1 MNKNEIIEKL
11 KSLQV
16 EIRDYANYLEES
28 TYHPYDQVEH
38 FAYELVNLIK
48 EIECNYI
55 LTIFEFFSLF
65 SILYT

>member
-16 EIRDYANYLEES
+16 EIHDYANYLEEL

-38 FAYELVNLIK
+38 FAYELGNLIK
-48 EIECNYI
+48 EIECN
-55 LTIFEFFSLF
+55 
-65 SILYT
+65 